1 MFETTNQIYTE
12 LEFIS
17 TQTSKIIQTRVRNI
31 ESHKYGTFWHFSVF
45 GVAIA
50 FDTVCIV
57 GG

>member
-31 ESHKYGTFWHFSVF
+31 ESHKYGTF
-45 GVAIA
+45 
-50 FDTVCIV
+50 
-57 GG
+57 